1 MDLTE
6 EQGAP
11 TQTAEDRPELT
22 VLIPAYNEARRITDS
37 LRKMDAYLAARPYSS
52 EILIVDDGSGDD
64 TSSVAR
70 EASIGLTTPIRYVAY
85 GSNRGKGYALKVGFA
100 AARGSRILFTDSDLS
115 TPIEETERL
124 LAKLDE
130 GFEMVIG
137 TRKSPDAVI
146 AVHQPKLREWMGKA
160 FTFLVRQLLIDVSD
174 VTCGFK
180 AFEGSVGREL
190 FALSRVHDW
199 SFDAEILFLAHQAGR
214 RLVEVPVYWEDQ
226 AGTKVSMLRDGIMAF
241 LGLLRI
247 RSYALL
253 GRYRAPHPLG
263 EYRELWSTPVESSHG
278 RRD

>member
-6 EQGAP
+6 EKGELAQI
-11 TQTAEDRPELT
+11 AEDGPDLT

-52 EILIVDDGSGDD
+52 EILIVDDGSDDD

-70 EASIGLTTPIRYVAY
+70 EASIGLTTPIRYVGY

-100 AARGSRILFTDSDLS
+100 TARGKRILFTDSDLS

-124 LAKLDE
+124 LTKLDE
-130 GFEMVIG
+130 GSEMVIG
-137 TRKSPDAVI
+137 TRKSADAVI
-146 AVHQPKLREWMGKA
+146 AVHQPKFREWMGKA

-180 AFEGSVGREL
+180 AFEGSVGRRL

-199 SFDAEILFLAHQAGR
+199 SFDAEILFLAKQESC

-247 RSYALL
+247 RGYALA

-263 EYRELWSTPVESSHG
+263 EYRELWSTPAPASHG
-278 RRD
+278 RRA